1 MKKINIMTFF
11 IMIVCLIILSFS
23 VLRLDVL
30 PDKYLIIYFILI
42 SILSIIFGLI
52 TFINKNKIIRYI
64 ITFIIILISI
74 LSSIV
79 LFDRLR
85 IYDFIID
92 SLLIYY
98 LFFKKI
104 ERY

>member
-1 MKKINIMTFF
+1 MKKINIITFF
-11 IMIVCLIILSFS
+11 IMILSLIILSFS

-64 ITFIIILISI
+64 ITFIIIITVDKVDKCHNPLYYRETSLCIII
-74 LSSIV
+74 LIV
-79 LFDRLR
+79 LL
-85 IYDFIID
+85 
-92 SLLIYY
+92 SG
-98 LFFKKI
+98 
-104 ERY
+104 